1 MTIYLG
7 SSIVPTKGPA
17 MKPGKIPERT
27 WTKDEAEAE
36 TFAGSRIH
44 QDGDH
49 WHAEVWDPV
58 YAVWDQ
64 ITCRHYE
71 DARKWLRKARKLQV
85 KALLEA
91 SERRVKW
98 LEGKKKT

>member
-44 QDGDH
+44 QDCTIF
-49 WHAEVWDPV
+49 EMCLYYLP
-58 YAVWDQ
+58 
-64 ITCRHYE
+64 
-71 DARKWLRKARKLQV
+71 
-85 KALLEA
+85 
-91 SERRVKW
+91 
-98 LEGKKKT
+98 